1 MFFVVSFYIFL
12 TYFRHTLSYFG
23 DFRHMLVNFG
33 AYDPWRHL
41 EHAGFSPRDVGSS
54 CWSQVA
60 FCRAQVASRRH
71 QCCDPRL
78 DPEIG
83 QSLVTSGRDLDA
95 PERSRRVPRSKTGML
110 GVDAKSRLYEGSTL
124 RVSGALCPHPC
135 L

>member
-1 MFFVVSFYIFL
+1 
-12 TYFRHTLSYFG
+12 
-23 DFRHMLVNFG
+23 MLVICG

-41 EHAGFSPRDVGSS
+41 EHAGFSSRDVPA
-54 CWSQVA
+54 A

-71 QCCDPRL
+71 QCFDPRL